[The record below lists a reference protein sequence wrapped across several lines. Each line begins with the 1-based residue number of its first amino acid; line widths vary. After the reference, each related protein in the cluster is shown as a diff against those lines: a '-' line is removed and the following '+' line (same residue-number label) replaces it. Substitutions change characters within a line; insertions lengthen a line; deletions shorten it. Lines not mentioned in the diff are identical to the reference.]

1 MGNSH
6 DFIIDLVIKGILWE
20 IRLINPKITVSN
32 VYGTELSVIVS
43 WEAEI
48 SEWIEIFKCILAW
61 LKFDPETIDELLGQK
76 EEKV

>member
-1 MGNSH
+1 M
-6 DFIIDLVIKGILWE
+6 KKP
-20 IRLINPKITVSN
+20 INPKITVSN